1 MGFLKPVIEN
11 QNSCLSRTSHWKYI
25 QMEGFGD
32 LSLREWSKKCRK
44 MSTSRYNEFN
54 FSIELKSCPSLKEN
68 ERHPFHPYWLFGKH
82 TRHSQERKHRE
93 SYWRRGSSWRRE
105 SYWHTESSW
114 NSQRNSHRQ
123 EKTSIASAFLPHTC
137 KDTSRLFSLLL
148 TDFSF
153 DLRALW
159 PDEHLKLFYSFYATQ
174 SPKKSK
180 IASPVACNM
189 WDRISPKLTLANTDV
204 KGVVRDMSKPKK
216 CQCWWIPNYDSL
228 LVLRK
233 WKISVLKL

>member
-1 MGFLKPVIEN
+1 
-11 QNSCLSRTSHWKYI
+11 
-25 QMEGFGD
+25 MEGFGD
-32 LSLREWSKKCRK
+32 LSLREWSRKCRK
-44 MSTSRYNEFN
+44 LSTSIYNEFN
-54 FSIELKSCPSLKEN
+54 FSMELKSCPSLKEN

-82 TRHSQERKHRE
+82 TRHSQERKHKESYWHRE
-93 SYWRRGSSWRRE
+93 SYWRRESYWHRESYWRRESCWHRESYWRRESFWRRE

-123 EKTSIASAFLPHTC
+123 EKTASAFLPHTC

-159 PDEHLKLFYSFYATQ
+159 LDQHLKLFYSFFATQ

-180 IASPVACNM
+180 ISSPVACNM
-189 WDRISPKLTLANTDV
+189 WDRISPKLTLANTRSPSL
-204 KGVVRDMSKPKK
+204 GA
-216 CQCWWIPNYDSL
+216 CNYSL
-228 LVLRK
+228 FLSRRFHRP
-233 WKISVLKL
+233 IYF